1 MDENYEEGVDEMVEE
16 DVYVGSDADVE
27 AGDDEIVTDELI
39 DVEESAADDY
49 ALEAGGDE
57 ATEENGS
64 HDETDVKD
72 DDQEQAQGVDSG
84 EKVSRKRSRS
94 HSKSP
99 PEKDDFDDEELDSD
113 VDETAEKADDEID
126 PEDEEYE
133 MLNMPPQRFVVNE
146 VGHLK
151 QERRVMAHSLSMDEF
166 TDVTMQTLLSREAC
180 EELKVHFVRPK
191 GRPQDWSGFVVMN
204 FMSSQAAKQ
213 ASDDMKAIREDLKI
227 STEEGA
233 AFPRS
238 VVETWAKEE
247 KGQKRWTD
255 TLLYVKNIG
264 ENVTEEQLKE
274 VFVDAEDI
282 VIPKADTRRKDD
294 KKTKTAYVVYRTGE
308 LALEAA
314 RDYAERSVELDG
326 HRLRIYKYRV
336 PVESRPSSYLRLRE
350 RRVVLKYL
358 AKLTEKI
365 DSCTAEEQ
373 TVPEWCTKRQKWC
386 ESLIERDDKFRQ
398 SVGLSTP
405 SLDDLRAMKRV
416 PLVTATNRKSLLT
429 RLGVLERRR
438 PPTYGRRDSR
448 DYNRDRGGG
457 YDRRKSGGYRSPL
470 QPSPRSL
477 LGCPPPSLLNM
488 PTGVMPLSLM
498 MQQNNLAL
506 MSGLM
511 NQGGMNWAAMG
522 GGGGGGDMYRGSHGG
537 GGGRSYDPSNKA
549 LRLDSSGNFHPDYGS
564 RDRRGVRDDRSRSSY
579 KGRNDRR

>member
-1 MDENYEEGVDEMVEE
+1 MVEE

-27 AGDDEIVTDELI
+27 GGDDEIVTDELI
-39 DVEESAADDY
+39 DVDESAADDY
-49 ALEAGGDE
+49 NLEAGADE
-57 ATEENGS
+57 AAEENGS

-72 DDQEQAQGVDSG
+72 DEQEQAQDVDRA

-94 HSKSP
+94 RSKSP
-99 PEKDDFDDEELDSD
+99 PESQEKDDFDDEELDSD
-113 VDETAEKADDEID
+113 VDETVEKADDETD

-133 MLNMPPQRFVVNE
+133 MLNMPPQRSVVNE

-151 QERRVMAHSLSMDEF
+151 QERRVMAHSLSMAEF
-166 TDVTMQTLLSREAC
+166 TDVPMQTLLSLEAC
-180 EELKVHFVRPK
+180 EELRIHFVRPK

-213 ASDDMKAIREDLKI
+213 ASDDLKAIREDLKI
-227 STEEGA
+227 STEGGA
-233 AFPRS
+233 AWS
-238 VVETWAKEE
+238 VTELWAKEE

-255 TLLYVKNIG
+255 TVLYVKNIG

-274 VFVDAEDI
+274 VFVDADDI
-282 VIPKADTRRKDD
+282 VIPKADTRRKDA
-294 KKTKTAYVVYRTGE
+294 KKTKTAYVVYRTSE
-308 LALEAA
+308 LALDAA

-326 HRLRIYKYRV
+326 HRLKIYKYHV

-398 SVGLSTP
+398 SFGLSTP
-405 SLDDLRAMKRV
+405 SLDDIRGMKRV
-416 PLVTATNRKSLLT
+416 PLVTGANRKSLLT

-438 PPTYGRRDSR
+438 PTYGRRDSR
-448 DYNRDRGGG
+448 DHNRDRGGG

-477 LGCPPPSLLNM
+477 LGCPPPSLLHM
-488 PTGVMPLSLM
+488 PTSVMPLSLM

-522 GGGGGGDMYRGSHGG
+522 GGGGVGMYRGGRG
-537 GGGRSYDPSNKA
+537 GGGRSFDPSNKV

-564 RDRRGVRDDRSRSSY
+564 RDRRGATDDRSRSSY